1 MPVSACVTSRAMSPL
16 SLDTELRTPSPPT
29 LELGHSL
36 VEELSVHQ
44 LTLELQERTDRLSQL
59 DNLAESLVLQ
69 VADRDVTIDEQE
81 RLIDEQ
87 RQLLALSAEKMATLA
102 STQQVQ
108 LVRNAAAEKPQSGKV
123 DGARG
128 FARYGV
134 YAACGATFL
143 AVAAGLL

>member
-1 MPVSACVTSRAMSPL
+1 MSPL

-44 LTLELQERTDRLSQL
+44 LSLELQERTDRLSQL

-87 RQLLALSAEKMATLA
+87 RQLLTLSAEKMAALA
-102 STQQVQ
+102 STQQAQ
-108 LVRNAAAEKPQSGKV
+108 LVQRNAAAEKPQSGKV
-123 DGARG
+123 DGTRG

>member
-1 MPVSACVTSRAMSPL
+1 MSPL